1 MTKNFLHFHTNT
13 SKIKIKSNQNFFQVF
28 QQKFLPLETKLAGK
42 IFCQKMSNILGH
54 LTKTLKVMT
63 PIFITFLLNICQVW
77 SQLMQFAKKM
87 AFPYNL
93 EQKELNYIQVSN
105 MGRDKNL
112 RETSMTS
119 DGSNYVRS
127 SIVRSQ
133 KQGVRVRLPIDEH
146 VRVRSIFEKMTLSQF
161 DEKFNKS
168 SGGLLGSMFVCSKPK
183 IECSSSIT
191 N

>member
-1 MTKNFLHFHTNT
+1 
-13 SKIKIKSNQNFFQVF
+13 
-28 QQKFLPLETKLAGK
+28 
-42 IFCQKMSNILGH
+42 
-54 LTKTLKVMT
+54 
-63 PIFITFLLNICQVW
+63 
-77 SQLMQFAKKM
+77 MQFAKKM

-146 VRVRSIFEKMTLSQF
+146 VRVRSMFEKM
-161 DEKFNKS
+161 
-168 SGGLLGSMFVCSKPK
+168 MFESVR
-183 IECSSSIT
+183 
-191 N
+191 